1 LHTLIEYSVIHCTVH
16 PSIPLKNGAIV
27 VSYGIPESVKV
38 LRSGPYNG
46 RVSHAFTLCQDVSEA
61 AAQAKYSNGVL
72 ELTLQKKTAVKSKS
86 LNIE

>member
-1 LHTLIEYSVIHCTVH
+1 M
-16 PSIPLKNGAIV
+16 
-27 VSYGIPESVKV
+27 KV

-46 RVSHAFTLCQDVSEA
+46 RVSHAFTLCQDISEA